1 MTLLSAAVLQNPTG
15 KRGDV
20 IRIHSVR
27 YAEVKNEYNR
37 SLEKQI
43 MGSSLNILL
52 AHNEDIVHKTIAG
65 YLRDSGH
72 HVDKVYD
79 ANVALK
85 AVQRC
90 NYDMVLVDIRIPG
103 MDDLFLLARLR
114 EIRPQMPVI
123 IITEN
128 CNMDMMVR
136 ALHLGATDFL
146 TKPVKLLELDAV
158 LEKSNWLRTLFAQH
172 KHTEDAL
179 EESKRL
185 YHLLAENV
193 NDLVWEMDINLR
205 FTYVNPSVTRIL
217 GYSVAEAMELNWEGI
232 LTNDSRRIAEKTF
245 TENMGQGAISESCML
260 EMDLKR
266 KDGSIARVVTKFSS
280 ICGSDGQPIGIQG
293 ISWEKKPK
301 IDTRTAM
308 RQRLCARE

>member
-1 MTLLSAAVLQNPTG
+1 MTLLSASVLQNPTE
-15 KRGDV
+15 KRGNV
-20 IRIHSVR
+20 IHVHSVR
-27 YAEVKNEYNR
+27 DAEVRTECNR

-52 AHNEDIVHKTIAG
+52 AHDEEIVHKTIAG

-79 ANVALK
+79 AHAALRAIQK
-85 AVQRC
+85 RD
-90 NYDMVLVDIRIPG
+90 YDMALVDIRISG
-103 MDDLFLLARLR
+103 MDDLFLFTRLR
-114 EIRPQMPVI
+114 EIRPEMPVI

-136 ALHLGATDFL
+136 ALRLGATDFL

-179 EESKRL
+179 KESKRL

-193 NDLVWEMDINLR
+193 NGLVWEMDMNLR

-217 GYSVAEAMELNWEGI
+217 GYSVTETMELSWEGI
-232 LTNDSRRIAEKTF
+232 LTDDSRKIAEKAF
-245 TENMGQGAISESCML
+245 TKNMEQGRIL

-266 KDGSIARVVTKFSS
+266 KDGSIARVETKLSS
-280 ICGSDGQPIGIQG
+280 VCGSDGQPVGILG
-293 ISWEKKPK
+293 MSREKP
-301 IDTRTAM
+301 
-308 RQRLCARE
+308 

>member
-1 MTLLSAAVLQNPTG
+1 VTLLSAADLQNPTE

-20 IRIHSVR
+20 IHIHSER
-27 YAEVKNEYNR
+27 YAEVESGCNR

-43 MGSSLNILL
+43 MGSSINILL

-72 HVDKVYD
+72 HVDKVHD
-79 ANVALK
+79 ANAALK

-90 NYDMVLVDIRIPG
+90 KYDMVLVDIRIPG
-103 MDDLFLLARLR
+103 MDDLLLTRLR

-136 ALHLGATDFL
+136 ALRLGATDFL

-179 EESKRL
+179 KESERL

-193 NDLVWEMDINLR
+193 NDLVWEMDMNQR

-217 GYSVAEAMELNWEGI
+217 GYSVAEAMELNFEGI

-245 TENMGQGAISESCML
+245 TENMGGGAISQSL
-260 EMDLKR
+260 EMDFKR
-266 KDGSIARVVTKFSS
+266 KDGSIARVGTRFFSIS
-280 ICGSDGQPIGIQG
+280 GSDGQPIGIQG
-293 ISWEKKPK
+293 ISREKS
-301 IDTRTAM
+301 
-308 RQRLCARE
+308 

>member
-1 MTLLSAAVLQNPTG
+1 MKKGPT
-15 KRGDV
+15 
-20 IRIHSVR
+20 IR
-27 YAEVKNEYNR
+27 
-37 SLEKQI
+37 
-43 MGSSLNILL
+43 
-52 AHNEDIVHKTIAG
+52 
-65 YLRDSGH
+65 
-72 HVDKVYD
+72 
-79 ANVALK
+79 
-85 AVQRC
+85 
-90 NYDMVLVDIRIPG
+90 
-103 MDDLFLLARLR
+103 LFLL
-114 EIRPQMPVI
+114 PV
-123 IITEN
+123 TN
-128 CNMDMMVR
+128 CR
-136 ALHLGATDFL
+136 A
-146 TKPVKLLELDAV
+146 
-158 LEKSNWLRTLFAQH
+158 Q
-172 KHTEDAL
+172 
-179 EESKRL
+179 ESKRL

-245 TENMGQGAISESCML
+245 TENMGQGAISESWML

-266 KDGSIARVVTKFSS
+266 KDGSIARVGTKFSS

>member
-1 MTLLSAAVLQNPTG
+1 MTLLSAFFLQKPAAKCNDIICTQ
-15 KRGDV
+15 
-20 IRIHSVR
+20 SVR
-27 YAEVKNEYNR
+27 DAGVKTENHR

-52 AHNEDIVHKTIAG
+52 AHDEEIVHKTIAG

-79 ANVALK
+79 AHAALR
-85 AVQRC
+85 AVQRRD
-90 NYDMVLVDIRIPG
+90 YDMALVDIRVSG

-114 EIRPQMPVI
+114 KIHPEMPVI

-136 ALHLGATDFL
+136 ALRLGATDFL

-172 KHTEDAL
+172 KHLEEAL
-179 EESKRL
+179 QESKRR

-193 NDLVWEMDINLR
+193 MVLVWEMDMNLR
-205 FTYVNPSVTRIL
+205 FTYVSPSVTRML

-232 LTNDSRRIAEKTF
+232 LTDDSKKIVEKPF
-245 TENMGQGAISESCML
+245 TENTRQASFSESWIL

-266 KDGSIARVVTKFSS
+266 KDGSIACVETKLSS
-280 ICGSDGQPIGIQG
+280 ICGSDGQPVGILG
-293 ISWEKKPK
+293 ISREKSKH
-301 IDTRTAM
+301 
-308 RQRLCARE
+308 

>member
-1 MTLLSAAVLQNPTG
+1 M
-15 KRGDV
+15 
-20 IRIHSVR
+20 
-27 YAEVKNEYNR
+27 
-37 SLEKQI
+37 
-43 MGSSLNILL
+43 
-52 AHNEDIVHKTIAG
+52 
-65 YLRDSGH
+65 
-72 HVDKVYD
+72 DKVYD

-103 MDDLFLLARLR
+103 MDDLFLLTRLR

-146 TKPVKLLELDAV
+146 TKPVKLLELDAA
-158 LEKSNWLRTLFAQH
+158 LEKSNWLRTLYAQY
-172 KHTEDAL
+172 KLMEDAL
-179 EESKRL
+179 KESKRL

-193 NDLVWEMDINLR
+193 NDLVWEMDMNLR

-245 TENMGQGAISESCML
+245 TENMGQGAISESWML

-266 KDGSIARVVTKFSS
+266 KDGSIARVGTKFSS
-280 ICGSDGQPIGIQG
+280 ICGSDGQPVGILG
-293 ISWEKKPK
+293 MSREK
-301 IDTRTAM
+301 T
-308 RQRLCARE
+308 QH